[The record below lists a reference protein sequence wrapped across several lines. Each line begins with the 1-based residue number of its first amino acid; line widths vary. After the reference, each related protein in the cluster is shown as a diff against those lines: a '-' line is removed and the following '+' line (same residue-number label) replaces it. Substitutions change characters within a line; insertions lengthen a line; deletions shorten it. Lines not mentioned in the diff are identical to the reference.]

1 MQTQRPIAP
10 PLAPVNATPEEEEE
24 EGAFVP
30 PPEWLQKAL
39 GNAVA
44 DVPPNPKELVPVPE
58 PIKPQSSPPI
68 PAAEKPANVRWQTQP
83 AEEPAPISTTKP
95 TPWVPI
101 SPPQTVSETPAKPA
115 KKAVKKKTRK
125 LTDIESE
132 ALIRE
137 ARVYLE
143 TDLKKACEVYQQVI
157 GNPANA
163 EVVANDLTSYLEQD
177 PASPQLWNLLGDA
190 FSRADR
196 FQDAYRAYAE
206 ALRRM

>member
-1 MQTQRPIAP
+1 M
-10 PLAPVNATPEEEEE
+10 
-24 EGAFVP
+24 P
-30 PPEWLQKAL
+30 PPEWLQNAL

-58 PIKPQSSPPI
+58 PIKPQPSPPT
-68 PAAEKPANVRWQTQP
+68 PVAEKPANVRWQTQP
-83 AEEPAPISTTKP
+83 DEEPAPISTARP
-95 TPWVPI
+95 APWVPI
-101 SPPQTVSETPAKPA
+101 SPPPTVSETPAKPA

-157 GNPANA
+157 VNPAGA

-190 FSRADR
+190 CGRAGR

>member
-1 MQTQRPIAP
+1 MFHPIPKSKLLFRHRRNRHFNPRFNSLRWLRRNRSA
-10 PLAPVNATPEEEEE
+10 LAGSLRLRRNR
-24 EGAFVP
+24 
-30 PPEWLQKAL
+30 LRSQ
-39 GNAVA
+39 
-44 DVPPNPKELVPVPE
+44 PPNPT
-58 PIKPQSSPPI
+58 
-68 PAAEKPANVRWQTQP
+68 A
-83 AEEPAPISTTKP
+83 
-95 TPWVPI
+95 WVPM
-101 SPPQTVSETPAKPA
+101 SPPQEASVIPAKPI

-143 TDLKKACEVYQQVI
+143 TDLQKASEVYQQI
-157 GNPANA
+157 IENPVSA

-190 FSRADR
+190 CSRAGR